1 MMDTVIRILY
11 RYFYFNSLDKILY
24 VFILF
29 TEDIDFTMLGNMP
42 KFTQQVVG
50 SRCEPQA
57 VWIQSIPYVAML

>member
-42 KFTQQVVG
+42 KFTQQAVE

-57 VWIQSIPYVAML
+57 V